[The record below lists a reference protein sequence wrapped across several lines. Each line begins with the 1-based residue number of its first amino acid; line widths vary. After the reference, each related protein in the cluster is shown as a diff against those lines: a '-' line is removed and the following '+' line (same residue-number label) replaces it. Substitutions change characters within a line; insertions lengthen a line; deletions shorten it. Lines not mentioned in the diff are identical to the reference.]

1 MNKASLMVDIEGPSL
16 SSDDIELIK
25 SPYVGGL
32 ILFDRNFIDKDQLIF
47 LLVFDYL
54 TVADKY

>member
-32 ILFDRNFIDKDQLIF
+32 ILFYRNFIDN
-47 LLVFDYL
+47 
-54 TVADKY
+54 DK